1 MRHIFFAL
9 PTVTLLV
16 MALALPGCAGTKAAK
31 TAPVQTADAAD
42 TAALGHLAEPDFLFT
57 GKGKHRLN
65 SLRVKAMAYTACAV
79 GRKKSKR
86 APRGAWGDP
95 LTEDANAVAVSPDL
109 LEMGLDRG
117 DLITIEGLPGQYK
130 VMDVMHSRHDKS
142 IDIFYGDD
150 QCGALQWGKRT
161 LTITWQ

>member
-1 MRHIFFAL
+1 M
-9 PTVTLLV
+9 TLLV
-16 MALALPGCAGTKAAK
+16 MALALPGCAGTKTAK
-31 TAPVQTADAAD
+31 TAPVQTTDV
-42 TAALGHLAEPDFLFT
+42 AALDRLADPDFLFT
-57 GKGKHRLN
+57 GKGKQPGN
-65 SLRVKAMAYTACAV
+65 TLRVKAMAYTACSV
-79 GRKKSKR
+79 GKKRAKR

-95 LTEDANAVAVSPDL
+95 LTEDANAVAISPDL

-117 DLITIEGLPGQYK
+117 DLITIEGLPGKYK
-130 VMDVMHSRHDKS
+130 VLDVMHSRHDKS